1 MKIDKYNI
9 FSTEIY
15 YDVTRFHINYNLIK
29 IKYV

>member
-15 YDVTRFHINYNLIK
+15 YVTRFHINYNLIK